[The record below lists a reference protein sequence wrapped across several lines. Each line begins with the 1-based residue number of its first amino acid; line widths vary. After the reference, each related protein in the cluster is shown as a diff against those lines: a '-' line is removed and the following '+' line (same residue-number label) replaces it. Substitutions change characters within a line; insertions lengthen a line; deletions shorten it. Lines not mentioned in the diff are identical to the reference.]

1 MTEITGRERYL
12 AALRGDIPDRVPL
25 HEFHWNKAFIEQVLA
40 EPHSPYHNADD
51 EVAMARATGVDMV
64 WTAPL
69 GFTGLTSIQLH
80 GEEFVDDWGTPW
92 GSNEKSWPAAWSSD
106 DVVKSHADWRRLA
119 IPDPD
124 LPIRMDQPR
133 RSVELAGGDFAVV
146 GGVRGPFSATWML
159 AGLVNMSTWLYD
171 DPSLL
176 ADMLGAM
183 GRWNAQLALGM
194 VRSGVDAI
202 SVHDDWGMNKSTF
215 ISPDDWRRLVFP
227 CIAAEVEA
235 IAATGTPVI
244 LHSDGNL
251 NAIMADIVQL
261 PIAALNPLQRGAA
274 MNLAET
280 KGRYG
285 DRLCLV
291 GNVSATT
298 TLPNGS
304 PDDVERE
311 VLECLRDAAPGGRYI
326 LAPDHSY
333 HGGVPAANIWRALE
347 TCKKFGVYPL
357 QLDAIAARLEEL
369 RPGVAPTV
377 E

>member
-1 MTEITGRERYL
+1 MTGRERYL
-12 AALRGDIPDRVPL
+12 GALSGAIADRVPL
-25 HEFHWNKAFIEQVLA
+25 HEFHWNKAFVQQVLG
-40 EPHSPYHNADD
+40 EPHSPHLNADD

-69 GFTGLTSIQLH
+69 GFTGITSIQLH
-80 GEEFVDDWGTPW
+80 GEEFVDEWGTTW
-92 GSNEKSWPAAWSSD
+92 GSNEKSWPAAWSND
-106 DVVKSHADWRRLA
+106 EVVKNRADWRQLR

-124 LPIRMDQPR
+124 LSIRMEQPK
-133 RSVELAGGDFAVV
+133 RSVELARGDLAVV

-171 DPSLL
+171 DPALL
-176 ADMLGAM
+176 AEMLGEM
-183 GRWNAQLALGM
+183 GRWNTQLALGM

-202 SVHDDWGMNKSTF
+202 SIHDDWGMNKSTF

-227 CIAAEVEA
+227 CIAVEVEA

-251 NAIMADIVQL
+251 NAIMDDIAQL

-280 KGRYG
+280 KRRYG
-285 DRLCLV
+285 ARLCLV
-291 GNVSATT
+291 GNVDATR
-298 TLPNGS
+298 TLPTGS

-333 HGGVPAANIWRALE
+333 HAGVPAANIWRALE
-347 TCKKFGVYPL
+347 TCKKFGTYPL
-357 QLDAIAARLEEL
+357 ELDAIAARLEEL
-369 RPGVAPTV
+369 GAGRAPSANS
-377 E
+377 